1 MKLQVLDIQTIEF
14 DKKLY
19 NPTAYWDGEPFWL
32 EFVTPHLTE
41 IGIEVLVGSFA
52 QIDKSK
58 NWFVSVAIHMWNW
71 VDNSI
76 DMISGFPSEVQ
87 NELIHGNAYLILN
100 HECESFTQMF
110 FDRLY
115 SFLKNSA
122 LPPSKIIYMVGAADA
137 DREYQIYVK
146 KYDLPKNQQIRIM
159 KSFHVYKRF
168 QFNLNDFKCD
178 PTVKKEKKFLSLNR
192 VGKIHRAMLVG
203 LLSYYDLI
211 DQGFV
216 SLGVDK
222 NEMPKTIEEIKNSLP
237 VIHHGVLPGIQKII
251 DRLPLKIDDIDL
263 KVNRF
268 ETNSLPRSFY
278 EKSYFSLV
286 SSTFA
291 LKIDEPSVGFTEKEI
306 KPILY
311 KHPFIIYNLPGAL
324 KSLRE
329 MGFLT
334 FSKWFD
340 ESYDNEID
348 DIKRLSMIVLEI
360 KRLSE
365 IPDNVWNAW
374 LIEMQPILL
383 HNYNRLVNYTTEHSF
398 FNSDLKDFLYYV
410 ARV

>member
-19 NPTAYWDGEPFWL
+19 NPTAHWNGEPFWL
-32 EFVTPHLTE
+32 EFVVPHLTE
-41 IGIEVLVGSFA
+41 IGVEVLVGSFS

-71 VDNSI
+71 DDANVDI
-76 DMISGFPSEVQ
+76 ISGFPTEVQ
-87 NELIHGNAYLILN
+87 YELIHGNAYLILN
-100 HECESFTQMF
+100 HECESFTQAF

-122 LPPSKIIYMVGAADA
+122 LPPNKIIYMVGAANA
-137 DREYQIYVK
+137 SREYQIYVK
-146 KYDLPKNQQIRIM
+146 KNNLSNDKQIRIM

-168 QFNLNDFKCD
+168 QFNLPDFECD
-178 PTVKKEKKFLSLNR
+178 PKVKKEKRFLSLNR
-192 VGKIHRAMLVG
+192 VGRIHRSMLVG
-203 LLSYYDLI
+203 LLSYYNLI

-216 SLGVDK
+216 SLGVDR
-222 NEMPKTIEEIKNSLP
+222 NEMLKIIEELRVRVP
-237 VIHHGVLPGIQKII
+237 VIHHGVLPGIQKIMLK
-251 DRLPLKIDDIDL
+251 LPLKIDDIDL
-263 KVNRF
+263 KINQF
-268 ETNSLPRSFY
+268 TTNSLPISFY

-324 KSLRE
+324 KSLKE

-334 FSKWFD
+334 FDKWFD
-340 ESYDNEID
+340 ESYDDEED
-348 DIKRLSMIVLEI
+348 DIKRLNMIVLEV

-365 IPDNVWNAW
+365 ISDNIWNAW

-383 HNYNRLVNYTTEHSF
+383 HNYNRLVKYTTEHSF

-410 ARV
+410 AKV